1 MVYLVFGKLVYL
13 LWPFFA
19 TAQIFIVV
27 NGQRLNKN
35 IAIWSHWKRGKKR
48 ERVRGIQNEAENSI
62 LRSPL
67 NGKNVF
73 LP

>member
-48 ERVRGIQNEAENSI
+48 ERGEGGFKMKQKIQFYV
-62 LRSPL
+62 LH
-67 NGKNVF
+67 
-73 LP
+73 